1 MVGVGADGKE
11 RQNGV
16 IRAAEKVEAVVEERG
31 GREVRRERGRG
42 FGEKGGKGIGR
53 RVEEEGTE
61 RGVGGE

>member
-11 RQNGV
+11 CQNGV
-16 IRAAEKVEAVVEERG
+16 IRAAEKLEAVVEERG
-31 GREVRRERGRG
+31 GREVRRGIEGR

-61 RGVGGE
+61 RGV